1 MLLVISL
8 YLCRSFESKKRL
20 RYISMLF
27 YNVERCFDNW
37 WCQTTRSF
45 SWRRRTNIRWNGA
58 EKKTTVEKQKWYVM
72 SWSLCMGLEMTTCRE
87 SLGKNLC
94 RAMKGNQPITWPRG
108 VSRADWDYSNPG
120 IVVSAATW
128 GHEFVSMYL
137 LFVSSLVCGKTRL
150 VDSQCQEFCH
160 LYIILTVSEANSG
173 LEQSGGLSDFAA
185 LWSLYVPQ
193 VKH

>member
-1 MLLVISL
+1 MMS
-8 YLCRSFESKKRL
+8 
-20 RYISMLF
+20 
-27 YNVERCFDNW
+27 DNS
-37 WCQTTRSF
+37 QLQLTQAHKHKMK
-45 SWRRRTNIRWNGA
+45 WRWK
-58 EKKTTVEKQKWYVM
+58 KKTTVEKQKWYVM

-137 LFVSSLVCGKTRL
+137 LFVSSLVCGKTLRL
-150 VDSQCQEFCH
+150 VESQCQEFCH
-160 LYIILTVSEANSG
+160 LYIILTVSEADSG